1 MEYNVAKTN
10 QSHTKEACPPLVDS
24 LVDLL
29 RYRAA
34 HQPDQQGFT
43 FLVDGETETLHLT
56 YAELDTKARA
66 IAAAL
71 QSVCTPGDRALL
83 VYQPGLEYI
92 CAFFGCLYAGVIAVP
107 IYPPRPNRSLTR
119 LQSVIADSH
128 AIVALTTH
136 SILSK
141 LERQLI
147 DAVDI
152 RALRWLA
159 TDSIDITQ
167 SCQAWQ
173 EAHPGGHELAFLQYT
188 SGSTATPKGV
198 MITHH
203 NLLHNLELIYQSFEH
218 SPESQGVIWLPPYHD
233 MGLIGGILQ
242 PLYGGFPVVLMSPF
256 IFLQSPIRWLQAIS
270 RYQATTSGGP
280 NFAYDLCLRKIKP
293 EQLHDLELSSWQV
306 AFNGAEP
313 ISAQTLQDFATTFK
327 PCGFR
332 SEAFFPC
339 YGLAEATLIVSGG
352 QTIAQPA
359 IKTVQGAALEQHQVV
374 PITADD
380 PDART
385 LVGCGSALQGQ
396 QIVIADPETL
406 CQCSAEEVGEI
417 WVAGDSIAQGYWQQ
431 TDVSAETFHAYLADT
446 SEGPFLRTGDYG
458 FVANAEL
465 FVTGRLKDVIIIN
478 GRNHYPQDIEWTVIQ
493 SYPGIRPNC
502 AAAFSISVGSEER
515 LIVVAELERNY
526 INRYQKNGKKP
537 LAHSTQPTLTN
548 FVPPTTLMVE
558 SEPNAVEKEIL
569 AQIRR
574 AVAKE
579 HDLQIHSLLLLKP
592 GTIPKTSSGKIQ
604 RFTCKAKFLDGTLEN
619 VTTSTPFN

>member
-1 MEYNVAKTN
+1 MAKTN
-10 QSHTKEACPPLVDS
+10 HWDRHTKKACPPHVDS

-29 RYRAA
+29 RYRAT
-34 HQPDQQGFT
+34 HQPNQQGFT

-92 CAFFGCLYAGVIAVP
+92 SAFFGCLYAGVIAVP
-107 IYPPRPNRSLTR
+107 IYPPRPNRSLVR

-147 DAVDI
+147 DAVEM

-159 TDSIDITQ
+159 TDSIDVSQ
-167 SCQAWQ
+167 SCHACQDM
-173 EAHPGGHELAFLQYT
+173 EPGGHDVAFLQYT

-203 NLLHNLELIYQSFEH
+203 NLLHNLELIYQCFEH
-218 SPESQGVIWLPPYHD
+218 SSDSQGVIWLPPYHD

-242 PLYGGFPVVLMSPF
+242 PLYGGFPVALMSPF

-280 NFAYDLCLRKIKP
+280 NFAYDLCLRKVKP
-293 EQLHDLELSSWQV
+293 EQLQDLELSSWQV

-352 QTIAQPA
+352 QTMAQPA

-374 PITADD
+374 PITAND

-431 TDVSAETFHAYLADT
+431 TEVSAETFHAYLADT
-446 SEGPFLRTGDYG
+446 GAGPFLRTGDYG
-458 FVANAEL
+458 FIADAEL

-502 AAAFSISVGSEER
+502 VAAFSISVGSEER
-515 LIVVAELERNY
+515 LVVVAELERNY
-526 INRYQKNGKKP
+526 INRYKKNGKKP
-537 LAHSTQPTLTN
+537 SAHPAPPTLSD

-558 SEPNAVEKEIL
+558 SEPNAIEKDIL
-569 AQIRR
+569 TQIRR
-574 AVAKE
+574 AVTKE

-604 RFTCKAKFLDGTLEN
+604 RFTCKAKFLEGALEH
-619 VTTSTPFN
+619 VTTSTPFS